1 MPQRSKIREEIV
13 AAKEKI
19 VQKMKLQQLEAN
31 KKVWF
36 VHHRITNVWALFV
49 VNNHLEKI
57 MVGSSLTLKCLI
69 YHPIKQCHS
78 SGSTIRFQKGLVTYN
93 PQHGITFMKNH
104 IIASMGQWF
113 LSTKIIAQKKLNL
126 LALDMRKTRNA
137 RGLHLLPS
145 LNILEVNNFTR
156 VLIQRR
162 YVSSKT

>member
-1 MPQRSKIREEIV
+1 
-13 AAKEKI
+13 
-19 VQKMKLQQLEAN
+19 MKLQQLEAN
-31 KKVWF
+31 KKNWF
-36 VHHRITNVWALFV
+36 VHHRTTNVRAFFV
-49 VNNHLEKI
+49 VNNHLKKF
-57 MVGSSLTLKCLI
+57 MVGSSQTLKCLI

-78 SGSTIRFQKGLVTYN
+78 SDSTIRFWKGLITYN

-104 IIASMGQWF
+104 IDSKRGAMV
-113 LSTKIIAQKKLNL
+113 LNTKIIAQKKLSL
-126 LALDMRKTRNA
+126 LSLDVKKTRNA